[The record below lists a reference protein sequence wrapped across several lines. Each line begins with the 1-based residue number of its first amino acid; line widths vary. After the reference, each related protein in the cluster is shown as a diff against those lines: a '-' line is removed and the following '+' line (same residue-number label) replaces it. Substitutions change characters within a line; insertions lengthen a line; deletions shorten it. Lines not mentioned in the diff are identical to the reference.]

1 MPQASTVSTDRIA
14 EVLARLPRG
23 LDLDLLARETG
34 AIQRPRELRCGSDLL
49 RLALAWGPG
58 GMSLAQTAAWANA
71 LGFVHFTDEA
81 LIVRLHNSVAFLQGI
96 TQALLEAVASVPRW
110 SGRLL
115 RIADSTSLCGPASKG
130 TDWRIHGVFDLARGG
145 FSALQI
151 TDRHGAEALDRGEP
165 VAGEIRIADRGY
177 ANAPAWQRF
186 CEAARGQ
193 ADFIV
198 RMRWNTVR
206 LVDAHAKRFDL
217 IGWLQQLTPAIA
229 THEQVVW
236 VQSARRQTPRPI
248 RLIARRK
255 TPQAIAAAHQ
265 QLRQH
270 ASRKQSVPDPRS
282 FIAAEFLVLAT
293 TLPQDG
299 FPAAEVLAVYRLR
312 WQIELAFKR
321 LKSQLNID
329 RLPTR
334 TENGTRCWLSAHL
347 IMALL
352 CDNLTQD
359 FLESFP

>member
-1 MPQASTVSTDRIA
+1 MPQTSLVSGDRIP
-14 EVLARLPRG
+14 EVLARLPPS
-23 LDLDLLARETG
+23 LDLELLARETK
-34 AIQRPRELRCGSDLL
+34 AIQRPRKLRSGADLL

-58 GMSLAQTAAWANA
+58 GMSLQEAAAWAGV

-81 LIVRLHNSVAFLQGI
+81 LIVRLHNSVGFLEGI
-96 TQALLEAVASVPRW
+96 TQALLEAVAAVPRW
-110 SGRLL
+110 SGRVV
-115 RIADSTSLCGPASKG
+115 RIADSTSLCGPASTG
-130 TDWRIHGVFDLARGG
+130 TDWRIHGVFDLAQGG

-165 VAGEIRIADRGY
+165 LAGEIRIADRGY
-177 ANAPAWQRF
+177 ANARAWQRF
-186 CEAARGQ
+186 CDAAADH

-206 LVDAHAKRFDL
+206 MVDADGKPFDL
-217 IGWLQQLTPAIA
+217 IGWLQQLAPAIE
-229 THEQVVW
+229 THEQPVW
-236 VQSARRQTPRPI
+236 VLSDRQRAPRPI

-255 TPQAIAAAHQ
+255 TPQAIAAAHK
-265 QLRQH
+265 QLRQQ
-270 ASRKQSVPDPRS
+270 ANRKQSTPDPRS
-282 FIAAEFLVLAT
+282 FIAAEFLILAT

-321 LKSQLNID
+321 LKSQINID

-352 CDNLTQD
+352 CDNLSQD